1 MRINEQFAENRK
13 SEIKAYKPKYFIA
26 SEGSNSEPERTGR
39 KRSFKEMLDKLKN
52 VVADELLFTTTN
64 DFFKDMSDEDIRT
77 WANIGK
83 VNN

>member
-1 MRINEQFAENRK
+1 MKI
-13 SEIKAYKPKYFIA
+13 
-26 SEGSNSEPERTGR
+26 ERTGR